1 MRFNVLA
8 TSGKAVEA
16 AGDVQT
22 LILDKTGTI
31 TTGNREA
38 TDFLPVTGR
47 TRQELV
53 QAAFLG
59 SYFDTTPE
67 GRNVVT
73 ASVAQGGEPIPGLDQ
88 AHGLDFSAHT
98 RMSGI
103 DLSDGNPQRRRQRG
117 RRGGHRKIRPDGAL

>member
-16 AGDVQT
+16 AGDVKT

-38 TDFLPVTGR
+38 RDFLPVMGR

-53 QAAFLG
+53 QAAFLA

-67 GRNVVT
+67 G
-73 ASVAQGGEPIPGLDQ
+73 SS
-88 AHGLDFSAHT
+88 FS
-98 RMSGI
+98 RI
-103 DLSDGNPQRRRQRG
+103 C
-117 RRGGHRKIRPDGAL
+117 

>member
-31 TTGNREA
+31 TTGDREA
-38 TDFLPVTGR
+38 NDFLPVAGHSR
-47 TRQELV
+47 NELI
-53 QAAFLG
+53 QAAFLA

-67 GRNVVT
+67 GRSVVR
-73 ASVAQGGEPIPGLDQ
+73 VI
-88 AHGLDFSAHT
+88 
-98 RMSGI
+98 
-103 DLSDGNPQRRRQRG
+103 RRE
-117 RRGGHRKIRPDGAL
+117 